1 MKKYDIVKLTKLDD
15 KLLNLN
21 LYLNTNGIVLESD
34 NVSSKVLFLNDEILG
49 DYAVVTVNNDFLE
62 KENFVLTNE
71 MLKICKEEEIR
82 TKINNKKNRFNK
94 LKFKENDTV
103 QLVVDREEYAKYGI
117 YKGDKGIVA
126 IDYSIDNSIL
136 VDFFKLYE
144 DENYCG
150 ECVSVRLQD
159 LEKVK

>member
-82 TKINNKKNRFNK
+82 TKINNKK
-94 LKFKENDTV
+94 
-103 QLVVDREEYAKYGI
+103 I
-117 YKGDKGIVA
+117 I
-126 IDYSIDNSIL
+126 
-136 VDFFKLYE
+136 
-144 DENYCG
+144 
-150 ECVSVRLQD
+150 
-159 LEKVK
+159 